1 MAGGRI
7 RSNDVLV
14 IAVIVDYALHASPR
28 VLDVVEVP
36 PQVAPLSNGRIVWLQ
51 NTKNTKYYVPAHIVV
66 RNTEFGTSSSNT

>member
-14 IAVIVDYALHASPR
+14 IAVIVDYALHTSPR

-36 PQVAPLSNGRIVWLQ
+36 PQVAPLSNGRIIWLQ
-51 NTKNTKYYVPAHIVV
+51 NTQNIK
-66 RNTEFGTSSSNT
+66 